1 MTIGEITYSQGT
13 SPTSIQSPSLSS
25 YIRTYSYPW
34 RRSLKELSLSPSFPG
49 IDRNIKL
56 TEMKY

>member
-1 MTIGEITYSQGT
+1 MTRGKIAYSQGT

-25 YIRTYSYPW
+25 YVRTYSDPW

-49 IDRNIKL
+49 RPG
-56 TEMKY
+56 EWH